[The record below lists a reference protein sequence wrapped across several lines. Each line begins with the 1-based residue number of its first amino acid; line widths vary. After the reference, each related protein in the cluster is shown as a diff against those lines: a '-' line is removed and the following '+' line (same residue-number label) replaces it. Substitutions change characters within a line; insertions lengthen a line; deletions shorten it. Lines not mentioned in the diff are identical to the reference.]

1 MLAGGFPVGLLISRV
16 LADLRFMGSRQQPR
30 LICFGNQTVPYN
42 GRPPL
47 KRTSMIR
54 RLHVPLLKPEDVIPH
69 LAKSGHWK
77 SGHSAQELAIAWSQ
91 SSTDFPPAVRAV
103 LSMVPEYSDAELVD
117 GFFEREIELGSPGR
131 NSQADILV
139 LAGLRQEIGIIAVE
153 GKVNETFREFVK
165 DWNTTP
171 GKQVRLERLTQ
182 TLGLETADVGG
193 IRYQLLHRTASAI
206 YEAKRYRCRHAMML
220 VHSFSPTHRWFE
232 DFAKFSSLMN
242 QPVSA
247 PGSVSI
253 AKTCEGISLR
263 LAWVADSPRGRY
275 KERERLD
282 LSFSAPEPSDL

>member
-1 MLAGGFPVGLLISRV
+1 M
-16 LADLRFMGSRQQPR
+16 ADR
-30 LICFGNQTVPYN
+30 
-42 GRPPL
+42 PL

-69 LAKSGHWK
+69 LAKSDHWK

-103 LSMVPEYSDAELVD
+103 LSTVPEYSDAELLD

-165 DWNTTP
+165 NWNTTP
-171 GKQVRLERLTQ
+171 GKQVRLERLAQ
-182 TLGLETADVGG
+182 TLGLDVADVGG

-220 VHSFSPTHRWFE
+220 VHSFSLSHRWFE
-232 DFAKFSSLMN
+232 DFAAFAALMN
-242 QPVSA
+242 QPVSV
-247 PGSVSI
+247 PGSVST
-253 AKTCEGISLR
+253 AKMCEGISLR
-263 LAWVADSPRGRY
+263 LAWVADSPRGR
-275 KERERLD
+275 
-282 LSFSAPEPSDL
+282 

>member
-1 MLAGGFPVGLLISRV
+1 
-16 LADLRFMGSRQQPR
+16 MGARQQPK
-30 LICFGNQTVPYN
+30 LICFSHQTVPNN

-69 LAKSGHWK
+69 LAKADHWK

-91 SSTDFPPAVRAV
+91 SSTVFPPAVRAV
-103 LSMVPEYSDAELVD
+103 LSSVPEYSDAELVD

-153 GKVNETFREFVK
+153 GKVNETFRELVK
-165 DWNTTP
+165 DWNRTP

-182 TLGLETADVGG
+182 TLGLDVANVGG

-232 DFAKFSSLMN
+232 DFVAFASLMN
-242 QPVSA
+242 QPVRV

-253 AKTCEGISLR
+253 AKMCEGISLR
-263 LAWVADSPRGRY
+263 LAWVADSPRGR
-275 KERERLD
+275 
-282 LSFSAPEPSDL
+282 

>member
-16 LADLRFMGSRQQPR
+16 LTDLPFMGSRQQPR
-30 LICFGNQTVPYN
+30 LICFGHKTVPDN

-69 LAKSGHWK
+69 LAKPDLHWK
-77 SGHSAQELAIAWSQ
+77 SGYSAQELAITWSQ
-91 SSTDFPPAVRAV
+91 SSNDFPSAVRAT
-103 LSMVPEYSDAELVD
+103 LSTVPEYAGAELVD

-131 NSQADILV
+131 NSQADLLV
-139 LAGLRQEIGIIAVE
+139 FAGLRQELGVIAIE
-153 GKVNETFREFVK
+153 GKVNEAFGELVK

-171 GKQVRLERLTQ
+171 GKQVRLERLVQ
-182 TLGLETADVGG
+182 TLGLDVADAGG

-220 VHSFSPTHRWFE
+220 VHSFSLSHRWFE
-232 DFAKFSSLMN
+232 DFAAFASLMS
-242 QPVSA
+242 QPVGI

-253 AKTCEGISLR
+253 AKMCEGISLR
-263 LAWVADSPRGRY
+263 LAWVADSPRSR
-275 KERERLD
+275 
-282 LSFSAPEPSDL
+282 

>member
-1 MLAGGFPVGLLISRV
+1 
-16 LADLRFMGSRQQPR
+16 
-30 LICFGNQTVPYN
+30 
-42 GRPPL
+42 
-47 KRTSMIR
+47 MIR

-69 LAKSGHWK
+69 LAKADHWK

-103 LSMVPEYSDAELVD
+103 LSSVPEYSDAELVD
-117 GFFEREIELGSPGR
+117 GFFEREIELGSAGR

-139 LAGLRQEIGIIAVE
+139 LAGLHQEIGIIAVE

-165 DWNTTP
+165 DWSTTP

-182 TLGLETADVGG
+182 TLGLDVANVGG

-232 DFAKFSSLMN
+232 DFAAFSSLMN
-242 QPVSA
+242 QPVSI

-253 AKTCEGISLR
+253 AKVCEGISLR
-263 LAWVADSPRGRY
+263 LAWVADSPRGR
-275 KERERLD
+275 
-282 LSFSAPEPSDL
+282 